1 MKRLIILATVTL
13 FVAVAVSA
21 AQSDTTIVRNGNTF
35 TKTVTVKE
43 SKTTSQ
49 LTSYTYEI
57 SGEKYPIYITSNG
70 RCYVVRTSKKGNE
83 YKQYLPENI
92 ARTICSEM
100 GIEYKENVYK

>member
-1 MKRLIILATVTL
+1 MKRLIILAAATL

-49 LTSYTYEI
+49 LTPYTYEI
-57 SGEKYPIYITSNG
+57 KDVQYPIYITTNG
-70 RCYVVRTSKKGNE
+70 RCYIVRTSKNGNE

-92 ARTICSEM
+92 ARTICAEM
-100 GIEYKENVYK
+100 NIEYKEKISK